1 MISRS
6 YPFHTLQARKFAEK
20 DIRPERSLFE
30 SAGDR
35 LCPETDQVQDTR
47 VVSSSR
53 VDMNR
58 ADLRYV
64 LSKIVAPNGG
74 LA

>member
-1 MISRS
+1 MD
-6 YPFHTLQARKFAEK
+6 FCL
-20 DIRPERSLFE
+20 ERSRFE
-30 SAGDR
+30 TSEVR
-35 LCPETDQVQDTR
+35 LCHVTDRVQDTR